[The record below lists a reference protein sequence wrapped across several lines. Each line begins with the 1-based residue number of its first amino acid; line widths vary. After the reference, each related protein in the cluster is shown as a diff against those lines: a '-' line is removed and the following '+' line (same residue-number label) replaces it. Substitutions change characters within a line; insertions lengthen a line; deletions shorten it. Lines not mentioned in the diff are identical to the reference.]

1 MAPREK
7 GCTEHERLSTTI
19 KAEPTRTYTTQMTT
33 KIEEE
38 PKKQAP
44 KKPKSKSR
52 EWADAIVFAVVA
64 ATLIRW
70 LFLEAYTIPT
80 GSMERT
86 LLVGDFLFVS
96 KMHYGARTPKT
107 PLQVPLTHQKI
118 WGTDLQSY
126 VDWIQLSQY
135 RLPGFSE
142 VERGDVVVFN
152 FPGELEHPVDLRSNY
167 IKRCVGVAADTIRIQ
182 DQQVIVNGTAFDN
195 PEKMQHKYIL
205 KLDGQPRENFIL
217 KYNLYDMQYYG
228 EGVLVSLSE
237 EMAQEIKQLPFVK
250 SVELVQ
256 FQAGEKGQD
265 VMPANYSK
273 LAWNIDNF
281 GPLVIPAEGMTI
293 QLTEENIAK
302 YYNTIKY
309 YEGYDYYEGNTQ
321 PDEVELVEGKITIL
335 GKPVETYTFTQ
346 DYYFMMG
353 DNRHDSLDSRYW
365 GFVPQDHVV
374 GKALFIWMSMD
385 YYQSFLDKV
394 RWNRIFTGIE

>member
-1 MAPREK
+1 M
-7 GCTEHERLSTTI
+7 TTI
-19 KAEPTRTYTTQMTT
+19 TT
-33 KIEEE
+33 KET
-38 PKKQAP
+38 PQQKAP
-44 KKPKSKSR
+44 KKPKSKTK
-52 EWADAIVFAVVA
+52 EWLDAIAFAVIA

-118 WGTDLQSY
+118 WGTDLASY
-126 VDWIQLSQY
+126 VDWIQLPQY
-135 RLPGFSE
+135 RLPSFDE

-152 FPGELEHPVDLRSNY
+152 FPGELEHPLDLRSNY
-167 IKRCVGVAADTIRIQ
+167 IKRCVGVAGDTLRIQ
-182 DQQVIVNGTAFDN
+182 NQQVIINGKAFDN
-195 PEKMQHKYIL
+195 PGQMQHKYIL
-205 KLDGQPRENFIL
+205 QMDGRPNERFIR
-217 KYNLYDMQYYG
+217 KYNLYDMQFYG
-228 EGVLVSLSE
+228 EGLLVSLTE
-237 EMAQEIKQLPFVK
+237 TMADEIGKLPFVK
-250 SVELVQ
+250 RVERVQ
-256 FQAGEKGQD
+256 IPEGEKGQD
-265 VMPANYSK
+265 VMPVGYEQM
-273 LAWNIDNF
+273 AWNIDNF

-309 YEGYDYYEGNTQ
+309 YEGHESD
-321 PDEVELVEGKITIL
+321 DVALVDGKITID
-335 GKPVETYTFTQ
+335 GQIIDTYTFGQ

-374 GKALFIWMSMD
+374 GKALFIWMSLD
-385 YYQSFLDKV
+385 YYESFLSKI
-394 RWNRIFTGIE
+394 RWNRLFTGIN